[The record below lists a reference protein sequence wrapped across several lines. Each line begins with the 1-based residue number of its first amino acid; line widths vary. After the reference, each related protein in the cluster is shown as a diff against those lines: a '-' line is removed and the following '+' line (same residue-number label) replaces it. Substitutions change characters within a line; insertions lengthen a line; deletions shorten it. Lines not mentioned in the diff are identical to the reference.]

1 MARIYVGI
9 YAKYIVIF
17 MVFMALHP
25 VPVKAEELTGATV
38 EAKWAAPC
46 SIGTM
51 LPLNVAMVSS
61 VHRKAS

>member
-1 MARIYVGI
+1 MARIYVGTD
-9 YAKYIVIF
+9 AKYIVIF

-25 VPVKAEELTGATV
+25 VLVKAEELTGPRLRPSGP
-38 EAKWAAPC
+38 PC